1 MSFDWLINWM
11 MFNATSAISQPFK
24 SGWCLLK
31 TSFSSCFISL
41 GINAFFMWEVYSHQR
56 IKSQSDFESLESYY
70 TSVVR
75 LHKALSFTG
84 GVNMILLVHNVL
96 NMPLSDPEVSQ
107 WQLTPLQP
115 GVKTK
120 GNSGGGEHKGDHSW
134 RRGGS
139 LCT

>member
-1 MSFDWLINWM
+1 MSFDWLINWV

-24 SGWCLLK
+24 SSWCHLK

-41 GINAFFMWEVYSHQR
+41 EIDAFFMWECLLPSANQ
-56 IKSQSDFESLESYY
+56 SQSDFDSLESYY
-70 TSVVR
+70 TSVVW
-75 LHKALSFTG
+75 LQKALSFTG

-96 NMPLSDPEVSQ
+96 NTPLSDPEVSQ

-115 GVKTK
+115 GVKTR
-120 GNSGGGEHKGDHSW
+120 GNSGGGEHRGDHSS